1 MSEKKIMEIYKFVEE
16 YGYNN
21 ELKNIYLREI
31 LDQNKEYE

>member
-1 MSEKKIMEIYKFVEE
+1 MSEKEIKEIYKFVEE